1 MNAVSRSISILCGA
15 ALIALSTTGTDALAK
30 KKKGDKG
37 DKGDAAPAKIEATG
51 VSAIDDVFTP
61 AQAILD
67 SLNGATES
75 LNSVNANIVK
85 AMGLGADESV
95 ADAIAM
101 MKEKAAGKFKVE
113 IKDMK
118 PAVSVAEDAGD
129 DVKAAVAAINDG
141 GKAMVDAIKTLKG
154 IPDQAKE
161 IVAAA
166 KAVPGKAP
174 AAFKEAGLSVKEMG
188 GALKTVKNNVKA
200 VGGIP
205 GAAKGTLDAAKGNI
219 ELIKGLGA
227 K

>member
-1 MNAVSRSISILCGA
+1 MNAFNRTISVLCGA
-15 ALIALSTTGTDALAK
+15 ALVALSATGTDALAK
-30 KKKGDKG
+30 KKKKG
-37 DKGDAAPAKIEATG
+37 DSGDAEPAKIEMTG
-51 VSAIDDVFTP
+51 VSAIDDVFKP

-85 AMGLGADESV
+85 AMGLGEGDSV
-95 ADAIAM
+95 ADAIAK
-101 MKEKAAGKFKVE
+101 MKEEAKGKFKVE
-113 IKDMK
+113 MKDMK
-118 PAVSVAEDAGD
+118 PTVTVADDAGD
-129 DVKAAVAAINDG
+129 NVKAAVAAINDG

-166 KAVPGKAP
+166 KEVPAKAP

-205 GAAKGTLDAAKGNI
+205 GAAKGTLEAAKGNI
-219 ELIKGLGA
+219 DLIKGLAG
-227 K
+227 

>member
-1 MNAVSRSISILCGA
+1 MNAFSRSVSVLCGV
-15 ALIALSTTGTDALAK
+15 ALIALSTTGTDAMAK
-30 KKKGDKG
+30 KKK
-37 DKGDAAPAKIEATG
+37 DKGDAEPAKIEATG
-51 VSAIDDVFTP
+51 VSAIDDVFKP
-61 AQAILD
+61 AQDILD

-95 ADAIAM
+95 SDAIAM

-118 PAVSVAEDAGD
+118 PAVSVAEDAGA

-166 KAVPGKAP
+166 KAVPAAAP
-174 AAFKEAGLSVKEMG
+174 AAFKEAGLTGKEII
-188 GALKTVKNNVKA
+188 GALKTVKTNVKA
-200 VGGIP
+200 VGSIP
-205 GAAKGTLDAAKGNI
+205 GAAKGTLEAAKGNI
-219 ELIKGLGA
+219 DLIKGLAG